1 MDAHAVEQAVAA
13 TVKAVPRCVRKEA
26 SVERECA
33 PRFARCFSTTPML
46 NWRAHFASAIDG
58 IRGSFI
64 PTRIFILVK
73 RALITQEPCHVSPPK
88 WGVDFFQAD

>member
-1 MDAHAVEQAVAA
+1 
-13 TVKAVPRCVRKEA
+13 
-26 SVERECA
+26 
-33 PRFARCFSTTPML
+33 ML